1 MQQNRERQS
10 REKRDML
17 SVYKDSVKID
27 DYTIEI
33 FCGDSVPDSS
43 VIWLHTF
50 PGEAEEI
57 WERLSGTSTLLA
69 VTGNDWNHQFSPWP
83 ASKAFRQGEDF
94 GGGAPDY
101 LKYFLE
107 TLLPGAEEKLPFEPK
122 VRGLAGYSMAGLFAV
137 YAMYNTPVFNRIAC
151 MSGSLWF
158 DNWKEYALTHSP
170 VPENPAVYLSLGSKE
185 HKTKDQRMSQVKT
198 ITEELA
204 VYWGKSCRVTYETV
218 PGGHFTNV
226 AQRIARGITQIEK
239 M

>member
-43 VIWLHTF
+43 VIWLHT
-50 PGEAEEI
+50 
-57 WERLSGTSTLLA
+57 
-69 VTGNDWNHQFSPWP
+69 WNRQFSPWP

-204 VYWGKSCRVTYETV
+204 VYWGKSCGVTYETV